1 MRRTKLL
8 KLLALTMA
16 LLMLRTPLVARA
28 SHNTGIVLDLFLNP
42 NAHAKP
48 MARMWFPDAA
58 AGEDDNDCIEKQINE
73 LADKGFGG
81 VEVAMLMSNGIY
93 YTNEESRVYGWGTE
107 NWIKL
112 LKKVLKAASKVPGG
126 FQVDMTI
133 TGHWPPSLNSIDPN
147 DDAASKE
154 LSFSVTPITAGDL
167 ANGSIKLALP
177 SQKTDG
183 PVVTFGIRPYDHFL
197 FTDTL
202 VSATVAQIAD
212 VVITPGENGAGDT
225 VSYVFDFGSLQSI
238 TDGVEVIPGAGY
250 AAGIPDR
257 KTALSHGWDYDEICA
272 FFGPESEGPW
282 TRNNAGLSRRR
293 EDRTPGGRE

>member
-28 SHNTGIVLDLFLNP
+28 SHDTGIVLDLFLKP

-133 TGHWPPSLNSIDPN
+133 
-147 DDAASKE
+147 A
-154 LSFSVTPITAGDL
+154 
-167 ANGSIKLALP
+167 
-177 SQKTDG
+177 
-183 PVVTFGIRPYDHFL
+183 
-197 FTDTL
+197 
-202 VSATVAQIAD
+202 
-212 VVITPGENGAGDT
+212 
-225 VSYVFDFGSLQSI
+225 
-238 TDGVEVIPGAGY
+238 
-250 AAGIPDR
+250 
-257 KTALSHGWDYDEICA
+257 
-272 FFGPESEGPW
+272 
-282 TRNNAGLSRRR
+282 
-293 EDRTPGGRE
+293 